1 MEGIAR
7 PKLTLDGYGSLFP
20 GTSISSCEAERP
32 VEGQFSGLVA
42 AALTAVLAK
51 SMNPVQVDY
60 KRARR

>member
-1 MEGIAR
+1 MEGVAR

-20 GTSISSCEAERP
+20 GTSVSSREAECP
-32 VEGQFSGLVA
+32 TEGQFSGLVA
-42 AALTAVLAK
+42 PALTAVLAK